1 MRRELGERDREEG
14 EGRRKMETLVAD
26 SERKNREQREEVE
39 EVGRMR
45 AVISVVRLRN

>member
-1 MRRELGERDREEG
+1 MRQELGERDREEG

-39 EVGRMR
+39 EVGRR
-45 AVISVVRLRN
+45 WRR